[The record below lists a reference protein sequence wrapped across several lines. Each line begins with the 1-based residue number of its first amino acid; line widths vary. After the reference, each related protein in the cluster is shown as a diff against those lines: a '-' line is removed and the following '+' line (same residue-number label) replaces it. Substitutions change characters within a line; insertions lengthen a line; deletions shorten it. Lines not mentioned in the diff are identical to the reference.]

1 MVENKKPIEEFEGE
15 ESLSKEFQE
24 NSDSIDEN
32 NEETYPY
39 KNINIGRD
47 NFSAFQL
54 FRKYKQ
60 GLIKLDPEFQREGN
74 VWSPKQKSELIESVI
89 IGIPLPI
96 LYIKEDK
103 SGNWILIDGR
113 QRLSTIFD
121 FLEDKFPLS
130 NLSILKDKNGAY
142 YSKLDNKKDPL
153 NLLERG
159 KIEDINFTLHII
171 KEPTPERL
179 TYDLFDR
186 VNRGGTRLNN
196 QEMRN
201 AIYQGSSTN
210 LLKVLSK
217 LSSFTKATSNISSTR
232 MKDRYLIIRFIAFY
246 FWRKKISIDTEN
258 KEKNNIEY
266 KSDLEDF
273 LAKTMK
279 YINTLKFE
287 IIKDIKIEDF
297 KDLKWNSTSNNI
309 VLKNKSEIIQNAD
322 SLLINL
328 IIEFDNS
335 LQNIYSCFESKSFRL
350 PEKGQMI
357 RPINMALF
365 EVMTYYFIELKDEFN
380 LNKKIIKNEY
390 LQLINNSDYNQSKN
404 EDDNFVRSL
413 TYTVD
418 SNKSVLKRFDIIDK
432 KIKTIKENVR

>member
-130 NLSILKDKNGAY
+130 NLSILKDKN
-142 YSKLDNKKDPL
+142 
-153 NLLERG
+153 
-159 KIEDINFTLHII
+159 
-171 KEPTPERL
+171 
-179 TYDLFDR
+179 
-186 VNRGGTRLNN
+186 
-196 QEMRN
+196 
-201 AIYQGSSTN
+201 
-210 LLKVLSK
+210 
-217 LSSFTKATSNISSTR
+217 
-232 MKDRYLIIRFIAFY
+232 
-246 FWRKKISIDTEN
+246 
-258 KEKNNIEY
+258 
-266 KSDLEDF
+266 
-273 LAKTMK
+273 
-279 YINTLKFE
+279 
-287 IIKDIKIEDF
+287 
-297 KDLKWNSTSNNI
+297 
-309 VLKNKSEIIQNAD
+309 
-322 SLLINL
+322 
-328 IIEFDNS
+328 
-335 LQNIYSCFESKSFRL
+335 
-350 PEKGQMI
+350 
-357 RPINMALF
+357 
-365 EVMTYYFIELKDEFN
+365 
-380 LNKKIIKNEY
+380 
-390 LQLINNSDYNQSKN
+390 
-404 EDDNFVRSL
+404 
-413 TYTVD
+413 
-418 SNKSVLKRFDIIDK
+418 
-432 KIKTIKENVR
+432 